1 MMADVEREEE
11 EPRCSEEL
19 DGRVVLI
26 RSRGLGSVS
35 MSSRVVDTIGGYD

>member
-19 DGRVVLI
+19 EGRVVLI
-26 RSRGLGSVS
+26 SSRGSVS
-35 MSSRVVDTIGGYD
+35 VSLSSWVVGTIGGYD